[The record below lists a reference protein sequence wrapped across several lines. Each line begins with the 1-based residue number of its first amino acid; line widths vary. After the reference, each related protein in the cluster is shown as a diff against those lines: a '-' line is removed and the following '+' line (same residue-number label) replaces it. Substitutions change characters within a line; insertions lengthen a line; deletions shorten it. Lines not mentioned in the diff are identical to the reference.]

1 MKAVVF
7 HEYGG
12 VDKLRYEDVPDP
24 APQPGEA
31 LVRVKAVALNHID
44 IWERMSSSPLPHIS
58 GSNISGEIAQL
69 GDNVTG
75 LKKGEQVVVFP
86 STSCGRCEAC
96 LLGRP
101 TQCEQRQIIGNQTNG
116 GYAEYVAVPA
126 ENIFS
131 LPENLSFE
139 EAAALPLAGST
150 AWHMLVSKGHV
161 DATSTV
167 LINGA
172 GSGVSVYA
180 VQLGKIFGAKVIVTT
195 STEEK
200 AEKARDL
207 GADHVINYR
216 KENVPNAVKRLT
228 NGHSVDIVI
237 DHVGAAT
244 FNDSLHA
251 LRMGGKLVSAG
262 VTTGKKVE
270 FDISFLYRNEI
281 IIEGS
286 YVYTMGE
293 FYQVLKMARE
303 GRLKPVISQV
313 FPLSKAAEAQRTMEE
328 DKQFGKLILKI

>member
-12 VDKLRYEDVPDP
+12 ADKLRYEDVPDP
-24 APQPGEA
+24 SPQPGEV
-31 LVRVKAVALNHID
+31 LVRVKAVALNHLD
-44 IWERMSSSPLPHIS
+44 IWERMGGSPLPHIS
-58 GSNISGEIAQL
+58 GSDISGEIAKL
-69 GDNVTG
+69 GDCVTG
-75 LKKGEQVVVFP
+75 LKNGEKVVVFP
-86 STSCGRCEAC
+86 LTSCGHCEAC

-101 TQCEQRQIIGNQTNG
+101 TQCEHRQIIGNQTNG
-116 GYAEYVAVPA
+116 GYAEYVTVPA
-126 ENIFS
+126 ENIFP

-167 LINGA
+167 LIHGA

-200 AEKARDL
+200 AKKARDL
-207 GADHVINYR
+207 GTDHVINYLN
-216 KENVPNAVKRLT
+216 ENVVDAVKRLT
-228 NGHSVDIVI
+228 NEHGVDIVI

-244 FNDSLHA
+244 FNESLQA

-262 VTTGKKVE
+262 VTTGKKIE
-270 FDISFLYRNEI
+270 FDISFLYRNEL

-286 YVYTMGE
+286 YIYTMGE
-293 FYQVLKMARE
+293 FYQVLKMASE

-328 DKQFGKLILKI
+328 ARQFGKLILKV